1 MASGMAITGA
11 NMAVPAVAKS
21 GPVTGMADR
30 SAADQ
35 QARARYLVQS
45 IKLEESGPP
54 AMLVASIAVMSLLL
68 FAAIIWAS
76 FTMVNEI
83 AHSSGE
89 VVPVGQVVSVQ
100 HLEGGIVS
108 EIHVSE
114 GLLVEEGQPLIA
126 LAAADSRAERNRL
139 QVRVANL
146 KLEAER
152 LRALADGREPDFES
166 IMSGHDDL
174 KSDQMR
180 IFATQR
186 ETEQSQANVLQSQ
199 IEQRTAELES
209 LRSRVESL
217 NREIGIQAEEAD
229 IRKRL
234 LDQGLQSR
242 IVYLDTMRELAA
254 SRGRLAEANATIA
267 TTQAAIVEAE
277 GRLIELRSQ
286 LRSDNLSKVGEVAA
300 ELAEVNELLETAQDK
315 VDRSV
320 ITATT
325 RSVVKGMTVSRP
337 GDIISPGSPIVELVP
352 VGVPLMV
359 KARLNTRDVGHVAVG
374 DPVDLRISTFDFA
387 RHGGIDGTVE
397 KISATTFLSE
407 DGVPYYEVTIGM
419 EKDHV
424 GDDPA
429 RNRVAPGMTVNALI
443 ITGQKSVLDYMM
455 RPVYRGLSVA
465 FTER

>member
-1 MASGMAITGA
+1 MASEMAIPGSKPALAAAGA
-11 NMAVPAVAKS
+11 GSMTNPQF
-21 GPVTGMADR
+21 D
-30 SAADQ
+30 AATDQ

-54 AMLVASIAVMSLLL
+54 AMLVMSIAVMSLLL
-68 FAAIIWAS
+68 FAAIVWAGM
-76 FTMVNEI
+76 TMVNEI

-100 HLEGGIVS
+100 HLEGGIVK
-108 EIHVSE
+108 EIHVTE
-114 GLLVEEGQPLIA
+114 GMLVEQGQPLIT
-126 LAAADSRAERNRL
+126 LAASDSRAERNRL
-139 QVRVANL
+139 EVRLANL

-152 LRALADGREPDFES
+152 IRALAEGREPEFDTV
-166 IMSGHDDL
+166 ITGHRDL
-174 KSDQMR
+174 KEDQMG
-180 IFATQR
+180 IFLTLR
-186 ETEQSQANVLQSQ
+186 ETEQSQANVLISQ

-209 LRSRVESL
+209 LRSRVDSL
-217 NREIGIQAEEAD
+217 EREISIQVEEAT
-229 IRKRL
+229 IRKKL

-254 SRGRLAEANATIA
+254 ARGRLAESNAQVA

-286 LRSDNLSKVGEVAA
+286 LRSDNLSKVGEVMA
-300 ELAEVNELLETAQDK
+300 ELAEVSELLDTAQDR

-320 ITATT
+320 ITAST
-325 RSVVKGMTVSRP
+325 RAVVKGMTVRRP
-337 GDIISPGSPIVELVP
+337 GAIISPGNPIVELVP

-359 KARLNTRDVGHVAVG
+359 KARLNTSDVGHVAVG

-397 KISATTFLSE
+397 KISATTFMSE
-407 DGVPYYEVTIGM
+407 DGVPYYEVIIGM
-419 EKDHV
+419 DRDHV
-424 GDDPA
+424 GDDPSH
-429 RNRVAPGMTVNALI
+429 NRVAPGMTVNALI

-455 RPVYRGLSVA
+455 RPVYRGLSTA